1 VTIHADCEELRAT
14 VANACRLLAAKGL
27 VEGILGH
34 VSARVGPDE
43 LVVRCR
49 GEDEEG
55 LRRTRV
61 TDVWKLTLDGVAVD
75 LPAGYEPPKEL
86 PIHTELMRARPDCG
100 AVIHAHPPAALLAGL
115 AGLEPRPVFGAYNI
129 PAMHLALGG
138 VPVYPRPILITRPDL
153 AREMAE
159 AMGDRPVCLLR
170 GHGITVAAESVE
182 QATVTA
188 INLNELL
195 AITVELARLGAD
207 PPVVS
212 ERDLAELPDL
222 GRGFNVGKAWQA
234 LLAELDDD
242 ARPGR
247 VGAT

>member
-1 VTIHADCEELRAT
+1 VTIHADGDQLRAT

-49 GEDEEG
+49 GEDEQG

-61 TDVWKLTLDGVAVD
+61 TDVWRLTLDGARVD
-75 LPAGYEPPKEL
+75 LPEGYQPPKEL
-86 PIHTELMRARPDCG
+86 PIHTELLRARPECG
-100 AVIHAHPPAALLAGL
+100 AVIHAHPRAALLAGL
-115 AGLEPRPVFGAYNI
+115 AELEPRPVFGAYNI
-129 PAMHLALGG
+129 PAMRLALEGI
-138 VPVYPRPILITRPDL
+138 PVYPRPILITRPEL
-153 AREMAE
+153 ARELVD

-182 QATVTA
+182 QATVIA
-188 INLNELL
+188 VNLNELL
-195 AITVELARLGAD
+195 EITVELARLGAH
-207 PPVVS
+207 PPAVS

-222 GRGFNVGKAWQA
+222 GQGFNVGKAWQA
-234 LLAELDDD
+234 LLAELDE
-242 ARPGR
+242 P
-247 VGAT
+247 V